1 MCTINVKERHMNEIK
16 LIYLVPDMPSLIDN
30 GKTIPNIVN
39 IVCKNLNNVG
49 LPPSISPVI
58 NSLIPKL

>member
-1 MCTINVKERHMNEIK
+1 MNEIK

-30 GKTIPNIVN
+30 GNTIPNIVN